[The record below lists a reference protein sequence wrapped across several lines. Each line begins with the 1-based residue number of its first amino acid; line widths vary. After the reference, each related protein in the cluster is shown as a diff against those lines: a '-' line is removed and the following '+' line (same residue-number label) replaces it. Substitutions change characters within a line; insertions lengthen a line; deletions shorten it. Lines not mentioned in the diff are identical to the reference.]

1 MFFTGSI
8 PSAQSRIPSAQSRTG
23 LGGRAKRHDLNYASG
38 ALPTYGVEVS
48 RNVFSSVPKSVFETQ
63 LNRSGVECR
72 FSARSMVKPV
82 LKGRGADLDVVSR
95 ARDTCGG
102 KSKWVELNCA

>member
-1 MFFTGSI
+1 MGS
-8 PSAQSRIPSAQSRTG
+8 
-23 LGGRAKRHDLNYASG
+23 YANG
-38 ALPTYGVEVS
+38 AVPTYVVEAS